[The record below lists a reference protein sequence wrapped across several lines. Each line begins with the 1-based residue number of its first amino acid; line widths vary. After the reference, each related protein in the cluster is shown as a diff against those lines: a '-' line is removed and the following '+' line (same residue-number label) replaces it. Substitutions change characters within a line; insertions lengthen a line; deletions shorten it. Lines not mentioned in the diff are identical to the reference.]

1 MHFPHTQAEVDDA
14 AQQWRHRYKFPGTVS
29 PYPLIKPLFMT
40 PNSAAFGITP
50 VFTSPKND
58 GIGRFECTFNKADT
72 NVESVKILTII

>member
-1 MHFPHTQAEVDDA
+1 
-14 AQQWRHRYKFPGTVS
+14 
-29 PYPLIKPLFMT
+29 MT

-72 NVESVKILTII
+72 NVESVKIY